1 MNNDFYSFFFFA
13 AAVVVV
19 VHVSERVTFEVQTE
33 IAVGSCIYAK

>member
-1 MNNDFYSFFFFA
+1 MNNDFYSFFLA
-13 AAVVVV
+13 VV